1 MTDTTVTIGTVIH
14 GTLRDEDLLPAFTAE
29 LERLDTGEYAGV
41 IAEANAIIAKGMRW
55 GGHGEPVADWN
66 DDDRE
71 QVGYLINESLIDA
84 LQTFCPP
91 HVYFGSIEGDGA
103 DFGFWTT
110 DPRDTCD
117 VVDIMGGNG
126 AYVDTECGLYV
137 QVSDHG
143 NISVYELAG
152 AEIWS
157 AV

>member
-1 MTDTTVTIGTVIH
+1 MDQTITIGTVIH
-14 GTLRDEDLLPAFTAE
+14 GTLRDEDLLPAFADELKRVRQTSEDHAILIDDARDPELFTTDTYTA
-29 LERLDTGEYAGV
+29 
-41 IAEANAIIAKGMRW
+41 
-55 GGHGEPVADWN
+55 ADIVH
-66 DDDRE
+66 D
-71 QVGYLINESLIDA
+71 LIDA
-84 LQTFCPP
+84 LQEYAPS
-91 HVYFGSIEGDGA
+91 HMYFGAIEGDGA
-103 DFGFWTT
+103 DFGWWTT

>member
-103 DFGFWTT
+103 DFGWWGVT
-110 DPRDTCD
+110 DYDCETVQLD
-117 VVDIMGGNG
+117 DENVIDI
-126 AYVDTECGLYV
+126 EC
-137 QVSDHG
+137 QVHIHTNDHG
-143 NISVYELAG
+143 NVTVSELRG

>member
-1 MTDTTVTIGTVIH
+1 MDQTITIGTVIH
-14 GTLRDEDLLPAFTAE
+14 GTLRDQDLLPAFTDE
-29 LERLDTGEYAGV
+29 LARVSNDSHPMLV
-41 IAEANAIIAKGMRW
+41 
-55 GGHGEPVADWN
+55 EPGRMDADENYTAADIVN
-66 DDDRE
+66 DL
-71 QVGYLINESLIDA
+71 QDA
-84 LQTFCPP
+84 LHEFAPS
-91 HVYFGSIEGDGA
+91 HMYFGNTSDGS
-103 DFGFWTT
+103 DFGWWTT

>member
-29 LERLDTGEYAGV
+29 LERLDTTGEYAEV
-41 IAEANAIIAKGMRW
+41 IAEATALIASLAW
-55 GGHGEPVADWN
+55 
-66 DDDRE
+66 DDHQQTAEWSEDEQE